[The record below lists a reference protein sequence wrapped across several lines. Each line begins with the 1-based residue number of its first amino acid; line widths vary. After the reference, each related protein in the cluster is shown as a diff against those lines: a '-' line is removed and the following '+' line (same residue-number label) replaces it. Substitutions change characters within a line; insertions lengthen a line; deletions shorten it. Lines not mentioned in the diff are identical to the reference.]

1 MCGYGR
7 GVVACFVFKVSYD
20 PFGKNRLRRHA
31 FRLSFPEPESV
42 KLAVTASDGNLNL
55 SLMKRAVVLTAAAML
70 GCFGPL
76 TAYAQE
82 APNLKRGK
90 SVKVE
95 IMSKIDSNRAGE
107 VTATV
112 LADVTDDNAGR
123 VLIGRG
129 TPVTLTVERLKS
141 KGFGKGGA
149 VNVKTVSTVA
159 VDGSVILLTG
169 NLSKSSEDSSA
180 PLAVGLATGL
190 TVLPGFG
197 FLFFCLKGE
206 RAVVPNGT
214 IVDAFVADNYN
225 VR

>member
-1 MCGYGR
+1 M
-7 GVVACFVFKVSYD
+7 GVELSLVLFSRFPTTSSAETGFDATLSVC
-20 PFGKNRLRRHA
+20 PFPKCL
-31 FRLSFPEPESV
+31 

-55 SLMKRAVVLTAAAML
+55 SLMKRAIVVIAAAL
-70 GCFGPL
+70 LACAGTL
-76 TAYAQE
+76 AAYAQE
-82 APNLKRGK
+82 GPNLKRGK
-90 SVKVE
+90 TVKVE
-95 IMSKIDSNRAGE
+95 ILSEIDSNRAGE
-107 VTATV
+107 VTAAV
-112 LADVTDDNAGR
+112 LADVTDDSAGK
-123 VLIGRG
+123 VLISRG

-141 KGFGKGGA
+141 KGLGKGGA

-206 RAVVPNGT
+206 RAVIPNGT
-214 IVDAFVADNYN
+214 IVDAFVADGYN
-225 VR
+225 VK

>member
-1 MCGYGR
+1 MI
-7 GVVACFVFKVSYD
+7 V
-20 PFGKNRLRRHA
+20 
-31 FRLSFPEPESV
+31 
-42 KLAVTASDGNLNL
+42 
-55 SLMKRAVVLTAAAML
+55 AAML
-70 GCFGPL
+70 ACLGSL
-76 TAYAQE
+76 AAYAQE
-82 APNLKRGK
+82 GPNLRRGRT
-90 SVKVE
+90 VKVE
-95 IMSKIDSNRAGE
+95 IMTDIDSNRAGE

-112 LADVTDDNAGR
+112 LADVADENVGR
-123 VLIGRG
+123 VLISRG

-141 KGFGKGGA
+141 RGMGKAGA
-149 VNVKTVSTVA
+149 IHVKTVSTIA

-214 IVDAFVADNYN
+214 IVDAFVADNYI